1 MKLEKILS
9 KKMDINN
16 IVNYFGVIIDGN
28 VIVTNSHLAIVSPL
42 KNFIKE
48 EDAHKIEGCLFDYEA
63 IKLLS
68 SKDNKNLV
76 IEEGCLK
83 LGNVEYKAVDR
94 YNEEGKFTRG
104 HNYPTKK
111 GMMGICFVEEGEPCI
126 VKAIAGKQ
134 LALFEE
140 VMDLKNSY
148 TIIRNVKGKE
158 DKVMVY
164 LKMAE
169 DNSGSYAV
177 LAGIEKEK

>member
-9 KKMDINN
+9 KKIDINN
-16 IVNYFGVIIDGN
+16 MVSHYGVIISGN

-48 EDAHKIEGCLFDYEA
+48 DDVHKLEGCLFDYDA

-68 SKDNKNLV
+68 SKDNKNLIV
-76 IEEGCLK
+76 EEGSLK
-83 LGNVEYKAVDR
+83 LGIVEYKAIDR

-104 HNYPTKK
+104 YNYPTKK
-111 GMMGICFVEEGEPCI
+111 GMMDVCFVEEGEPCV

-148 TIIRNVKGKE
+148 TLIRNVKGKE
-158 DKVMVY
+158 DKAMFY
-164 LKMAE
+164 LKMSE

-177 LAGIEKEK
+177 LAGIEK

>member
-9 KKMDINN
+9 KKMDIDN
-16 IVNYFGVIIDGN
+16 IVNYFGVIINGN

-48 EDAHKIEGCLFDYEA
+48 DDAYKLEGCLFDYEA

-68 SKDNKNLV
+68 SKDSNKLV
-76 IEEGCLK
+76 VEEGCLK
-83 LGNVEYKAVDR
+83 LGDVEYKAVDR
-94 YNEEGKFTRG
+94 YNEEGKFTRWKS
-104 HNYPTKK
+104 YPTKK
-111 GMMGICFVEEGEPCI
+111 GMMNICFVEEGEPCV

-148 TIIRNVKGKE
+148 TLIRNVKGKE

>member
-9 KKMDINN
+9 KKIDINN
-16 IVNYFGVIIDGN
+16 MVSHYGVIISGN

-48 EDAHKIEGCLFDYEA
+48 DDVHKLEGCLFDYDA

-68 SKDNKNLV
+68 SKDNKNLIV
-76 IEEGCLK
+76 EEGSLK
-83 LGNVEYKAVDR
+83 LGVVEYKAVDR

-104 HNYPTKK
+104 YNYPTKK
-111 GMMGICFVEEGEPCI
+111 GMMDVCFIEEGEPCV

-140 VMDLKNSY
+140 VMN
-148 TIIRNVKGKE
+148 IIFFN
-158 DKVMVY
+158 
-164 LKMAE
+164 
-169 DNSGSYAV
+169 N
-177 LAGIEKEK
+177 